1 MTGMKNIRIGL
12 ELRILNNMIRRHCD
26 FSSHKKEIETIT
38 GNNGW
43 IIGFLAENTG
53 AGRSVYQK
61 TIEEHFNIT
70 RAAASNALT
79 LMEQKGLILRIA
91 DAQDGRRKK
100 IVLTK
105 KAEQLK
111 ELMKE
116 DFDSFETT
124 LEKGFSDEELQTL
137 FDFFQRMKNN
147 LQNS

>member
-1 MTGMKNIRIGL
+1 MTGMQNIRIGL
-12 ELRILNNMIRRHCD
+12 ELRTLNNMIRRRCD
-26 FSSHKKEIETIT
+26 FSSHKKKIQTIT

-53 AGRSVYQK
+53 SGRSVYQK

-70 RAAASNALT
+70 RAAASNALS
-79 LMEQKGLILRIA
+79 LMEQKGLITRIA
-91 DAQDGRRKK
+91 DTQDGRRKK

-116 DFDSFETT
+116 DFDLFEAT
-124 LEKGFSDEELQTL
+124 LTKGFSDEELRML
-137 FDFFQRMKNN
+137 YGFFQKMKDN
-147 LQNS
+147 LKDK